1 MKQALSFT
9 FEAERL
15 GTPLQKEPLNW
26 DGPAISVLIPIFN
39 EEENIAPLFEQLLGV
54 LRTLPYTSE
63 IVAVNDGSRDQSLAK
78 LRDLAA
84 THREIK
90 VIDFRRNYGQTAAM
104 MAAIDAAAGEILIP
118 MDADLQND
126 PEDIPILV
134 ARIREGYDV
143 VSGWRQHRQDAP
155 IRRNLLSRLAN
166 KVISLV
172 SGVKLNDYGC
182 TLKAYRSEVVK
193 GVRLYGEMHRFVP
206 IYAKWMGAK
215 ITEMPVRHHPR
226 KFGRSKY
233 GMNRVIKVLLDLMVV
248 MFLHRYFVK
257 PIYVFGGFGLL
268 SFALSAA
275 SFVWMLYLKLV
286 LGVSFISTPLPLL
299 TTLTVLVGFI
309 SLLMGL
315 LAEMLVRIYFE
326 SQGRAAYLVREQI
339 NFSSDR

>member
-1 MKQALSFT
+1 MAQAFNLKPDPKWSGSP
-9 FEAERL
+9 AVSQ
-15 GTPLQKEPLNW
+15 GTDLNRP
-26 DGPAISVLIPIFN
+26 DISVLIPIFN
-39 EEENIAPLFEQLLGV
+39 EEENIPLLFEQLLPV
-54 LRTLPYTSE
+54 LRKLPYTSE
-63 IVAVNDGSRDQSLAK
+63 VVAVNDGSRDQSLAK
-78 LRDLAA
+78 LREWAA
-84 THREIK
+84 AHPEIK

-104 MAAIDAAAGEILIP
+104 MAAIDAAEGEILIP

-126 PEDIPILV
+126 PEDIPLLV
-134 ARIREGYDV
+134 SRIKDGFDV
-143 VSGWRQHRQDAP
+143 VSGWRLDRQDAP

-166 KVISLV
+166 ILISSV
-172 SGVKLNDYGC
+172 SGVRLNDYGC

-215 ITEMPVRHHPR
+215 ITEIPVKHHAR
-226 KFGRSKY
+226 KFGHSKY
-233 GMNRVIKVLLDLMVV
+233 GLSRVVKVLLDLLVV
-248 MFLHRYFVK
+248 MFLHRYMVK

-268 SFALSAA
+268 SFALSGA
-275 SFVWMLYLKLV
+275 SFIWMLYLKLA

-299 TTLTVLVGFI
+299 TTLTILIGFI

-326 SQGRAAYLVREQI
+326 SQGRAAYLVKEQI